1 MKYTFLTMVFMLT
14 LAGPFSVIAQE
25 QPPSDVTVDVLVGD
39 SENSSTTESETRCPM
54 HNKGMMHK
62 HKCHHDKGR
71 GGMKHHCKHDKK
83 GKHERHQ
90 RVVQRLD
97 MIEARLAKIEA
108 MLESLMRR

>member
-1 MKYTFLTMVFMLT
+1 MVFMLT
-14 LAGPFSVIAQE
+14 LALPFTVIAQE
-25 QPPSDVTVDVLVGD
+25 QPASDVTVDVLVGD
-39 SENSSTTESETRCPM
+39 SETSSTIEPETRCPK
-54 HNKGMMHK
+54 HGKGMMHK
-62 HKCHHDKGR
+62 HKCHHDKGH

-83 GKHERHQ
+83 GKHEKHQ